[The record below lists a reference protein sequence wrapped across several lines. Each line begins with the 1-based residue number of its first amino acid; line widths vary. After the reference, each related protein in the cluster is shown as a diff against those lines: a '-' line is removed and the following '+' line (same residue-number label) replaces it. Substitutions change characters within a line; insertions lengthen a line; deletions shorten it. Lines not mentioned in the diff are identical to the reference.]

1 MFNANS
7 DIMKTTENNKMLIVI
22 GLSFIALAGDE
33 GNSLYQEVAARLL
46 PTPAPAVKEGMTSEA
61 SDYAFGIRGLSDYLH
76 VSVPVVQK
84 YVNEGVLDP
93 AIRKV
98 GRKYAFNKAKVD
110 EIFALNA
117 RKK

>member
-1 MFNANS
+1 MFNSNS
-7 DIMKTTENNKMLIVI
+7 DIMKTTENNNKMLII
-22 GLSFIALAGDE
+22 LGLSFIAMAGDE

-46 PTPAPAVKEGMTSEA
+46 PAPAVKEEVTSEA
-61 SDYAFGIRGLSDYLH
+61 SEYAFGIRGLSDYLH

-110 EIFALNA
+110 EIFALRNA
-117 RKK
+117 NK

>member
-1 MFNANS
+1 
-7 DIMKTTENNKMLIVI
+7 MKTTENNKMLIVI

-33 GNSLYQEVAARLL
+33 GNSLFQEVAARLL
-46 PTPAPAVKEGMTSEA
+46 PTPAPAVKDGATSEA
-61 SDYAFGIRGLSDYLH
+61 SDYAFGIRQLSNYLH

-110 EIFALNA
+110 EIFALRNA
-117 RKK
+117 NK